1 MYGDGSYAA
10 QNEMPPDE
18 DIPPEADGIGSD
30 ASPDDSASGAQ
41 SERSPEK
48 TGGEKEKTDDSA
60 FRPDYTGKKNQSPV
74 SDDPYAAGKSLDD
87 MLQNDGKSDRK

>member
-18 DIPPEADGIGSD
+18 DIPPEADSGGSD
-30 ASPDDSASGAQ
+30 ASPDDSARGTQ
-41 SERSPEK
+41 PGRSPEK
-48 TGGEKEKTDDSA
+48 TGGEKEKPDDSA
-60 FRPDYTGKKNQSPV
+60 FRPDYTGKKKQSPV

-87 MLQNDGKSDRK
+87 MLQDDGKSGRK